1 MTRRDSR
8 AELQKWFL
16 DVDELLAA
24 QRAHAISPS
33 TVSSPA
39 RDQATWTMTLG
50 ALRRHLVG
58 LVDLLVDSP
67 GRWIFIL
74 DVGRPG
80 GRYVQLLVHEDG
92 SILYEV
98 SSNNALDETDRLSTP
113 QEQAL
118 AAMGWNA
125 PRGESQPNW
134 WAIEATISPDTKA
147 VVTRLLKTF
156 EGVFCL
162 RGSDVLTARVLST
175 PVRGYTPAF
184 LAATQPALTYHG

>member
-39 RDQATWTMTLG
+39 RDQATWTMTLD

-58 LVDLLVDSP
+58 LVDLLDDSP

-98 SSNNALDETDRLSTP
+98 SSNNAL
-113 QEQAL
+113 
-118 AAMGWNA
+118 
-125 PRGESQPNW
+125 
-134 WAIEATISPDTKA
+134 
-147 VVTRLLKTF
+147 
-156 EGVFCL
+156 
-162 RGSDVLTARVLST
+162 
-175 PVRGYTPAF
+175 
-184 LAATQPALTYHG
+184 

>member
-1 MTRRDSR
+1 
-8 AELQKWFL
+8 
-16 DVDELLAA
+16 
-24 QRAHAISPS
+24 
-33 TVSSPA
+33 
-39 RDQATWTMTLG
+39 MTLD

-58 LVDLLVDSP
+58 LVDLLVESP

-98 SSNNALDETDRLSTP
+98 SSNNALDEPDRLSP
-113 QEQAL
+113 RQEQTL
-118 AAMGWNA
+118 GAMGWNA

-134 WAIEATISPDTKA
+134 WAVEPTISPDTKA
-147 VVTRLLKTF
+147 VVTRLLETF
-156 EGVFCL
+156 EEVFCL